1 MTAIPFNWTGLIVAP
16 LIAPLIFSALLA
28 FALAGSNPALLFV
41 ILMLPAC
48 VVSYGTTIVL
58 FLPALAVMAARG
70 ALTGISVAAL
80 GTLLGAVVYVPLT
93 WLAWLS
99 SGPNSGPP
107 DEHFFAFL
115 ARWAADPLAAMYPLA
130 GLITAAAYWWLTTR
144 RGGAPPAQRAHHARQ
159 IAR

>member
-1 MTAIPFNWTGLIVAP
+1 MTIPFNWTGLIVAP
-16 LIAPLIFSALLA
+16 LIAPAIFSGAIAL
-28 FALAGSNPALLFV
+28 ALAGGQTAVLFA
-41 ILMLPAC
+41 ILMIPAC
-48 VVSYGTTIVL
+48 IVSYGTMVVL
-58 FLPALAVMAARG
+58 FLPGLVFLAARG
-70 ALTGISVAAL
+70 VLTGISVTAL

-107 DEHFFAFL
+107 DERFVTFL
-115 ARWAADPLAAMYPLA
+115 ARWASDPLAAMYPLA

-144 RGGAPPAQRAHHARQ
+144 RGGAPPVQRAHHSRQ